1 MRLQHI
7 LLEPNKTEYIIKS
20 KQKIIP
26 TKELKF
32 YTLNP
37 NVKIHYKYINDKT
50 FKINIENPVEKNTNL
65 LYELDLDYEK
75 IFDPK
80 IDGKYKFPRIIHQSY
95 KSKKGIEEHLN
106 KIKNEWLKLNTNYK
120 YKFYDDIDC
129 IDFFDMYFDEYFVDI
144 FKSIPQGAI
153 KCDFWRLCILYIF
166 GGTYAD
172 IDFVPYKSIESI
184 VGDNNFVGVVDMSHK
199 VMFNAFIHSNP
210 RNPIL
215 LDSILRFLEID
226 VKNIKWTIGAFQ
238 SCYDLLYSIKKEIF
252 NDDPQKIIPHILLNG
267 EYKESK
273 VKIIQ
278 EVLCGD
284 NVYEFYVIDNGVK
297 VFKSRREDYD
307 YKTHKFIDTTK
318 ECLITQ
324 E

>member
-20 KQKIIP
+20 KQKLIP
-26 TKELKF
+26 KKELKF

-37 NVKIHYKYINDKT
+37 NVEIHYIYINEKT
-50 FKINIENPVEKNTNL
+50 FKLNLKNKIEKKTHL
-65 LYELDLDYEK
+65 LYEVDMEYSSDSNN
-75 IFDPK
+75 IF
-80 IDGKYKFPRIIHQSY
+80 QSY
-95 KSKKGIEEHLN
+95 KSKKGIEKQLE
-106 KIKNEWLKLNTNYK
+106 KIKSEWLELNPHMNYR
-120 YKFYDDIDC
+120 FYDDIDC
-129 IDFFDMYFDEYFVDI
+129 IDFFDRFFDDFFVDI

-172 IDFVPYKSIESI
+172 IDFVPYKSIMSI
-184 VGDNNFVGVVDMSHK
+184 VKNNNFVGVVDMRHM
-199 VMFNAFIHSNP
+199 VMFNAFIYSNS
-210 RNPIL
+210 RSPIL
-215 LDSILRFLEID
+215 LDAILRFLEID

-238 SCYDLLYSIKKEIF
+238 SCYDLLYSVKKEIYVE
-252 NDDPQKIIPHILLNG
+252 DPQKVIPHILLNG
-267 EYKESK
+267 EYKEKK

-284 NVYEFYVIDNGVK
+284 NVYDFYVIDNGVK
-297 VFKSRREDYD
+297 VFKSRRNDYD
-307 YKTHKFIDTTK
+307 YQSHKFIDKEK

-324 E
+324 